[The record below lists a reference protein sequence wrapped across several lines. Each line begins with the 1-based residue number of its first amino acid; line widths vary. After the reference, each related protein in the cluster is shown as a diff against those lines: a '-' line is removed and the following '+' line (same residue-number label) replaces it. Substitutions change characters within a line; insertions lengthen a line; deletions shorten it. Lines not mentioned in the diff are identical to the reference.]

1 VAVGCVLHILNL
13 ISMNAYHSTFGHELR
28 TSFVASYL
36 VHKFPVV
43 IIISP
48 HIQTKLFSATK
59 CCAVCVGVESL
70 LREGWSRRS
79 SRAPLRALV
88 VSHSWL
94 R

>member
-13 ISMNAYHSTFGHELR
+13 ILMNAYHSTFGHEEMGVPSALR

-43 IIISP
+43 IISH

-59 CCAVCVGVESL
+59 FCAVCGGVESL
-70 LREGWSRRS
+70 LREDWPR
-79 SRAPLRALV
+79 
-88 VSHSWL
+88 
-94 R
+94 